1 MPSKCE
7 SLTLHVIFHAQLMR
21 VPNSACVIQLHASL
35 GGLVKAMERQ
45 QQQLDQ
51 LRRHITDQQEAYL
64 EVYTWASIHKE
75 T

>member
-1 MPSKCE
+1 
-7 SLTLHVIFHAQLMR
+7 MR

-64 EVYTWASIHKE
+64 EVYTWASIHK
-75 T
+75 TS